1 MTMNMVPFLCRRA
14 ALPGSAKSWHVALIA
29 VLLVSAADARR
40 AEACSC
46 FANPPCAAVWKA
58 DAVFIGTV
66 VDRAPERIGGS
77 LSWTVHKVAVG
88 QTLRGSADSFLTLV
102 PGSRPTAEQIAAS
115 QSHPG
120 ESMMMSTCDYGFELG
135 KQYVIYARRTSDGR
149 WTTSMCSG
157 TKPLEEASADL
168 DYIATIPSAEPT
180 GRVYGTVE
188 RMVLN
193 PADRSAPMSVPA
205 ADVRIALVSGTRRLT
220 ATTDKEG
227 KLDVQVPPGE
237 YTIAPIVPETVR
249 VYRTPFRTSV
259 PPRGCAPVHF
269 GLTANGRIEGRVV
282 RSDGTRVPRTSVDV
296 IPADLPSG
304 EGPDSFTT
312 SPSGATDEDG
322 RFSVD
327 AILPGRYVV
336 AVNARF
342 GPRLFAPYRM
352 TYFPGVGRQDARV
365 VEVGEGERKTGCT
378 ILVNPLSETTVS
390 GVVVFD
396 DDRPVVEA
404 NVTAA
409 PVDHKGMIMGSARAD
424 SAGAFEL
431 RLLAGVSYLVTAGI
445 RTENGFRQ
453 AETVIDVDQRLD
465 GLRLSIAR

>member
-1 MTMNMVPFLCRRA
+1 MASFLGRRTA
-14 ALPGSAKSWHVALIA
+14 ARRFAGACQVALA
-29 VLLVSAADARR
+29 TVLLVSAVDVQR

-88 QTLRGSADSFLTLV
+88 QTLRGSVDSFLTLV
-102 PGSRPTAEQIAAS
+102 PGNRPTAEQIEAS
-115 QSHPG
+115 KSHPG
-120 ESMMMSTCDYGFELG
+120 ESMMMSTCDYSFELG

-157 TKPLEEASADL
+157 TKLLEEASADL
-168 DYIATIPSAEPT
+168 DYIATIPTAEPT

-188 RMVLN
+188 RTVLD
-193 PADRSAPMSVPA
+193 PADRSASTSVPA
-205 ADVRIALVSGTRRLT
+205 ADVRIALVSGTNRLT
-220 ATTDKEG
+220 TTTDKEG

-237 YTIAPIVPETVR
+237 YTIAPIVPGTVR
-249 VYRTPFRTSV
+249 VYGAPFKTTV
-259 PPRGCAPVHF
+259 PARGCAPVHF

-282 RSDGTRVPRTSVDV
+282 RSDGTPVPRTSVDV
-296 IPADLPSG
+296 VPADLPSG
-304 EGPDSFTT
+304 ERPDSFTT
-312 SPSGATDEDG
+312 SPSGTTDDNG

-342 GPRLFAPYRM
+342 GPRLFAPYPT

-365 VEVGEGERKTGCT
+365 VEVGEGERKTGFT
-378 ILVNPLSETTVS
+378 IVVNPLSETTVS

-409 PVDHKGMIMGSARAD
+409 PVDHKGMIMGSAKTD
-424 SAGAFEL
+424 NGGAFEL
-431 RLLAGVSYLVTAGI
+431 RLLAGVTYQIRAAI

-453 AETVIDVDQRLD
+453 TEAVVLVDQQRE
-465 GLRLSIAR
+465 GLRLLIRP

>member
-1 MTMNMVPFLCRRA
+1 MASFLRRRA
-14 ALPGSAKSWHVALIA
+14 AAHRVAGAWYVALA
-29 VLLVSAADARR
+29 TVLLVSAVGAQR

-66 VDRAPERIGGS
+66 VDGASERIGGS

-88 QTLRGSADSFLTLV
+88 QTFRGSVDSFLTLV
-102 PGSRPTAEQIAAS
+102 PGNRPTAEQIEAS
-115 QSHPG
+115 KSHPG
-120 ESMMMSTCDYGFELG
+120 ESMTMSSCDYGFEMG
-135 KQYVIYARRTSDGR
+135 KQYVIYARRTSDGQ

-168 DYIATIPSAEPT
+168 DYIATIPYAEPT

-188 RMVLN
+188 RVVRG
-193 PADRSAPMSVPA
+193 PADRSGSTSIPA
-205 ADVRIALVSGTRRLT
+205 ANVRVALVSATNRLT
-220 ATTDKEG
+220 TTTDKEG

-237 YTIAPIVPETVR
+237 YTIAPIVAETVR
-249 VYRTPFRTSV
+249 VYGPFQTYI
-259 PPRGCAPVHF
+259 PARGCAPVYF

-282 RSDGTRVPRTSVDV
+282 RSDGTPVSRTSVDV
-296 IPADLPSG
+296 VPADLPRG
-304 EGPDSFTT
+304 ERPDSFTT
-312 SPSGATDEDG
+312 PPSGTTDENG
-322 RFSVD
+322 RFSID

-342 GPRLFAPYRM
+342 GPRLFAPYLP

-365 VEVGEGERKTGCT
+365 VEVGEGERKTGFT
-378 ILVNPLSETTVS
+378 IVVNPLSETTVS

-396 DDRPVVEA
+396 DDRPAVEA

-409 PVDHKGMIMGSARAD
+409 PVDHREMIMGSARAD
-424 SAGAFEL
+424 NSGAFEL
-431 RLLAGVSYLVTAGI
+431 RLLAGVSYLLKAGI

-453 AETVIDVDQRLD
+453 AETVIYVGQALD
-465 GLRLSIAR
+465 GLRLSIVR